1 MIIGVAV
8 AAGIVTL
15 ATGIVVAVKIERR
28 RNRHFLQSHG
38 LTRGLSKYHR
48 PKLSVNEENYSNI
61 SLPTASLRRSV
72 QLPDGIA
79 ASPWQDPTSKRHEI
93 EKLSLVRHPISE
105 RKKNRRRPLSGHQI
119 RVPKTRRQHKL
130 RKVSVMD
137 QAHQSSLSVITELM
151 DSRSCRS
158 SIMAHPP
165 NEPQTTATERD
176 SDDVK
181 ENRTSSQW
189 PLPNAVSSLA
199 GSMSTEVASVAAK
212 ESVLMRVRGLS
223 NTGGGSSQ
231 RFPAVPRSQSFSSN
245 TSSAPGD
252 PLPPLPTIETYQQSR
267 NLRTRASNISL
278 ETVGSSILG
287 NIMSSPLNVD
297 TDLNAPRVGSNAG
310 FSNFDFGLRHKVSTP
325 TLQTPPGR
333 RTIHGLVGGK
343 SSIRSLHPSV
353 DLDGSS
359 HEPPR
364 NHFNPAQCLFSGL
377 PEESLKTIDASTWEN
392 PLPLRVNKT
401 RSIEARVR
409 HSMYEPVKI
418 LEWRAASD
426 SAMFTTSYRALV
438 TQRPIEKRPA
448 SVATTTFAQGQK
460 QGIYAP
466 YRHSLTSL
474 DGPRRGHRR
483 QNCVRITNL
492 PLLDNRIK
500 QKNIAPMP
508 QVEEQQQS
516 SPPSRVV
523 RFERSPPDSLEVSN
537 SEAILQANPPLAA
550 IKISSKSTPSPFRN
564 RPILTPMT
572 QPAHHQFSNAP
583 SSLSS
588 GTPRPDSDVFNST
601 HVQIIPSSNYANPSP
616 RQWPLSPISPYGIRF
631 NNTPP
636 SIHHPDT
643 EYRPAESPMLPSPAF
658 NLSSLYPRKSLVR
671 GPRNPPSSAYGAYG
685 ASPLQH
691 KQGKYYRVSK
701 DRDSSAGNI
710 DLRRSVMMLR
720 SMNSEGRLLDD
731 QSHKIYH
738 DVGGTGSE
746 TASIE
751 SFKLCTPP
759 VNKRISGL
767 RNSSCTS
774 SIIAVSPNLDGHV
787 RGLGMNAKS
796 NRARPTL
803 GSSML
808 NSQSLQP
815 SISAS
820 PSAISI
826 GGVSIWED
834 VSVRAD
840 SPEPDVPVSR
850 PIHIHSAT
858 TTVRKISPMAQ
869 RPYATAPPAAVS
881 QAQMRSHHQD
891 YTRQQILL
899 PKRTKTPARVHLHDI
914 SDTENSNLV
923 QRLERVVSNGEWD
936 GKRHGSHGL
945 SVPVPVPMPGSEV
958 GLGLRVGDT
967 RLGEPDF
974 DLPSRPVLF
983 T

>member
-1 MIIGVAV
+1 M
-8 AAGIVTL
+8 
-15 ATGIVVAVKIERR
+15 ATGIVVAVKIERQ

-79 ASPWQDPTSKRHEI
+79 ASTWQDTTSKRHEI
-93 EKLSLVRHPISE
+93 EKSSLVRHPISE
-105 RKKNRRRPLSGHQI
+105 RKKNRRRPSSGHQI
-119 RVPKTRRQHKL
+119 RVPKTRRQQKL
-130 RKVSVMD
+130 RKVSAMD
-137 QAHQSSLSVITELM
+137 QAQQSSLSVITELM

-165 NEPQTTATERD
+165 NEPQTTATGRD

-189 PLPNAVSSLA
+189 PLPNVVSSLA
-199 GSMSTEVASVAAK
+199 GSLSTEVASVAAR

-223 NTGGGSSQ
+223 NAGGGTSQ

-245 TSSAPGD
+245 TSSVPGD

-297 TDLNAPRVGSNAG
+297 TDLNGPCVGPNAG

-325 TLQTPPGR
+325 TLQVPPGR

-364 NHFNPAQCLFSGL
+364 NHFNPVQCLFSGL

-401 RSIEARVR
+401 RSIEARAR

-426 SAMFTTSYRALV
+426 SAMFSTSYRALV
-438 TQRPIEKRPA
+438 TQGPIGKRPA

-460 QGIYAP
+460 QGLYAT
-466 YRHSLTSL
+466 YRQSLTSL

-492 PLLDNRIK
+492 PMLDNRIK
-500 QKNIAPMP
+500 PKNIAPMP

-537 SEAILQANPPLAA
+537 SEAILQANRSLGD
-550 IKISSKSTPSPFRN
+550 IKTSSKSTPSPLSN

-572 QPAHHQFSNAP
+572 QSAHHRFANAS

-601 HVQIIPSSNYANPSP
+601 HVQIIPSSYYTNPSP
-616 RQWPLSPISPYGIRF
+616 RQWPLSPMSPCGIRF
-631 NNTPP
+631 NDTPP

-643 EYRPAESPMLPSPAF
+643 EYQPPESPMLPSPAF

-671 GPRNPPSSAYGAYG
+671 GPRNPPISAHSYGAYG

-701 DRDSSAGNI
+701 DRDSPAGNV

-720 SMNSEGRLLDD
+720 SMNSEGRLLDG

-746 TASIE
+746 TASID
-751 SFKLCTPP
+751 SLKLCTPP
-759 VNKRISGL
+759 VNKRVSGL

-774 SIIAVSPNLDGHV
+774 SIIAVSPNPDGHT
-787 RGLGMNAKS
+787 RTIGMNAKS

-858 TTVRKISPMAQ
+858 ATVRKISPTAQ
-869 RPYATAPPAAVS
+869 RPYATAPPTAVS
-881 QAQMRSHHQD
+881 QGQMRSHHQD
-891 YTRQQILL
+891 YNRQQILL

-936 GKRHGSHGL
+936 GKRHGNHGP
-945 SVPVPVPMPGSEV
+945 SMSMPGPGTEV

-974 DLPSRPVLF
+974 ELASRPVLF